1 MKKLILTLALVA
13 GATVAQAA
21 DTYMYWMLDQTPNSS
36 TRSGA
41 TYSEYYARVK
51 MVDDKGNSSYLTF
64 ADGGVATEYTD
75 LYAEASSDPYQ
86 MYLTGTVYQNKSF
99 IIELWNDDALT
110 AKTEASFRK
119 TIAWAD
125 VQTYITTGSTGH
137 INPAM
142 VSLSSFSAVPEPTS
156 GMMML
161 LGAMLL
167 GLKRKKLA

>member
-13 GATVAQAA
+13 GTTLTQAA
-21 DTYMYWMLDQTPNSS
+21 DTYMYWMLDTTPTEGNPSS
-36 TRSGA
+36 A
-41 TYSEYYARVK
+41 TYQDYYARVK
-51 MVDDKGNSSYLTF
+51 IDGGSYLTF
-64 ADGGVATEYTD
+64 AEGGVATGYTD

-86 MYLTGTVYQNKSF
+86 MYLTGTDYQNKSF

-110 AKTEASFRK
+110 AGTEASFRK

-125 VQTYITTGSTGH
+125 VQKYITTGSTGH
-137 INPAM
+137 INPAI